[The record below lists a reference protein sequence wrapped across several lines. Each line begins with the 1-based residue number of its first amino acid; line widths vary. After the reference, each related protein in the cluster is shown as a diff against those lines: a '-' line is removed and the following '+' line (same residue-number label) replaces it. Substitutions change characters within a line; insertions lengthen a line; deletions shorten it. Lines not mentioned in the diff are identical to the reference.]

1 MARGRGKGGQEGQEA
16 GTGAEQGER
25 RQEELSH
32 CWTLLSIVNLQGRRG
47 GELGKEGGKEVGQ
60 DSHTQDTF
68 VAGPYKGLSD
78 FIIELH
84 LMSLGK
90 CGVPLE

>member
-32 CWTLLSIVNLQGRRG
+32 CWTLAVNSQSVRKERWGVRQGGR
-47 GELGKEGGKEVGQ
+47 EGGGTGFSQ
-60 DSHTQDTF
+60 TIT
-68 VAGPYKGLSD
+68 
-78 FIIELH
+78 INR
-84 LMSLGK
+84 
-90 CGVPLE
+90 